1 MKLTRRQLRR
11 IIQEEKQALVKEWTR
26 TDNDSTVI
34 ETVYQNLNSFARV
47 LYQDGYDDI
56 AGTIV
61 DQLKLLDPMRR
72 DYLGVSRRQLS
83 RMDRLNEDHT

>member
-1 MKLTRRQLRR
+1 VKLTRRQLRR

>member
-34 ETVYQNLNSFARV
+34 ETVYQNLNSFARA